1 MKKYIAL
8 IITALILLP
17 CIAIS
22 QETPAASSAPEAAAQ
37 TLGKTDDSSIFEA
50 ETQQNTLEI
59 LRPIVKSK
67 STLKQRMDEKKQAVD
82 KASSETERQYLNEE
96 LAALDKQIADAV
108 TDFELRIPITEL
120 IGKTSR
126 RCDTHESWFP
136 CRKNDWVILSD
147 GTRGGVTHLS
157 HETVELVLRGGA
169 KKTYQTADFL
179 AMTPLNLSV
188 NFRIKVPFGIGYGH
202 QKDATTTIPEL
213 LSAFIQEQIEKEGYA
228 DDLLNLRVEFAQAGA
243 SSLDLVVITDFKGSQ
258 APVYNRLTRSIQRW
272 CVDAASQYN
281 WDIPFPQITVHLP
294 GDSVM
299 S

>member
-59 LRPIVKSK
+59 LRSIVKSK

-108 TDFELRIPITEL
+108 TDFEMTATGVE
-120 IGKTSR
+120 IGL
-126 RCDTHESWFP
+126 F
-136 CRKNDWVILSD
+136 V
-147 GTRGGVTHLS
+147 
-157 HETVELVLRGGA
+157 A
-169 KKTYQTADFL
+169 KKKERFDW
-179 AMTPLNLSV
+179 
-188 NFRIKVPFGIGYGH
+188 
-202 QKDATTTIPEL
+202 KDEL
-213 LSAFIQEQIEKEGYA
+213 LSLAEPGIMELKRLTVKARHKSKLNDELANYQE
-228 DDLLNLRVEFAQAGA
+228 LLPVAIKARSRVESLLSQTKDQALVAALKDILPEYKGIE
-243 SSLDLVVITDFKGSQ
+243 SQIKNKVDLVQLKLD
-258 APVYNRLTRSIQRW
+258 
-272 CVDAASQYN
+272 
-281 WDIPFPQITVHLP
+281 
-294 GDSVM
+294 
-299 S
+299 